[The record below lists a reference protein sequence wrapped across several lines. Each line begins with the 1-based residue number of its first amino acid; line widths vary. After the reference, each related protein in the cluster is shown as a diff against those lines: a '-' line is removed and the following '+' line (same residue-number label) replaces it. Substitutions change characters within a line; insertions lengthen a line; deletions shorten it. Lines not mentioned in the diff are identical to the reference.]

1 MKSLRIIFVFVFLTA
16 ACGQKAQNQTE
27 TKDSQTQTIAVGRGP
42 DALFLTPD
50 ENYLYVANVEDSF
63 ISVIDTRTEKVVNTI
78 DGTDYPWGFTRLG
91 ETNQVAVSGW
101 DKGVD
106 IIDVTTHKIVR
117 SKRYEQNLGGIAS
130 TKDGKI
136 LFVIATDGNK
146 VFKID
151 AESLEILDE
160 YTTGNGPDGVGIS
173 KDDSKIYVTNTK
185 DGAIS
190 IINLKTKKAKVI
202 ETGGKP
208 ELIHYNHD
216 HSLLYISNFFE
227 NKIHILDTETD
238 NIVHEITGLDGPEE
252 AVLSKSG
259 EKLFVVNFNN
269 SKVYSYDA
277 KTYEKLP
284 QEFAVGTKPIGVV
297 SAVNDSKLYVSNYGD
312 NAVSVIKLTSDSSK
326 GKTSEGKEESVP
338 QEILVKFKAGVEES
352 RVKALASE
360 VGLEQIKTIPEL
372 NLRVFKITSQKSLE
386 EVIAACQKQPFVEYA
401 EPNQKYRTQK

>member
-1 MKSLRIIFVFVFLTA
+1 MTA
-16 ACGQKAQNQTE
+16 ACGQEAQNQTE
-27 TKDSQTQTIAVGRGP
+27 TKNSQAQTISVGKGP

-50 ENYLYVANVEDSF
+50 ETFLYVANVEDTF
-63 ISVIDTRTEKVVNTI
+63 ISVIDTRRDEVIQTI

-91 ETNQVAVSGW
+91 ETSLVAVSGW

-106 IIDVTTHKIVR
+106 VIDFATHKIVR

-136 LFVIATDGNK
+136 QFVIATDGNK

-151 AESLEILDE
+151 AKSLDILDE

-190 IINLKTKKAKVI
+190 IINLETKKAKVI

-238 NIVHEITGLDGPEE
+238 KIVHEITGLDGPEE
-252 AVLSKSG
+252 AVLSKSA
-259 EKLFVVNFNN
+259 EKLFVVNFNS
-269 SKVYSYDA
+269 SKVFTYNAD
-277 KTYEKLP
+277 TYEKLSA
-284 QEFAVGTKPIGVV
+284 EYIVGNKPIGIV
-297 SAVNDSKLYVSNYGD
+297 SAITDTKLFISNYGD
-312 NAVSVIKLTSDSSK
+312 NSITVV
-326 GKTSEGKEESVP
+326 
-338 QEILVKFKAGVEES
+338 
-352 RVKALASE
+352 
-360 VGLEQIKTIPEL
+360 
-372 NLRVFKITSQKSLE
+372 NLH
-386 EVIAACQKQPFVEYA
+386 
-401 EPNQKYRTQK
+401 

>member
-16 ACGQKAQNQTE
+16 ACGQEAQNQTE
-27 TKDSQTQTIAVGRGP
+27 TKIFQAKTIPVGKGP

-50 ENYLYVANVEDSF
+50 ETFLYVANVEDTF
-63 ISVIDTRTEKVVNTI
+63 ISVIDTRQDEVIQTI

-91 ETNQVAVSGW
+91 DTNLVAVSGW

-106 IIDVTTHKIVR
+106 VIDFTTHKIVR

-151 AESLEILDE
+151 AESLEIFDE

-238 NIVHEITGLDGPEE
+238 KIVHEITGLDGPEE

-259 EKLFVVNFNN
+259 ERLFVVNFNS

-284 QEFAVGTKPIGVV
+284 QEFAVGTKPIGIV

-312 NAVSVIKLTSDSSK
+312 NAVSVITIQSSSSK
-326 GKTSEGKEESVP
+326 ISEKQTDGSP
-338 QEILVKFKAGVEES
+338 QEILVKFKQGVEES
-352 RVKALASE
+352 QIKAMASE
-360 VGLEQIKTIPEL
+360 IGLQQIKTIPAL
-372 NLRVFKITSQKSLE
+372 NLKVFKVMGGRTLH
-386 EVIAACQKQPFVEYA
+386 EVIDACQKQPIVEYA
-401 EPNQKYRTQK
+401 EPNQQYRTQK

>member
-1 MKSLRIIFVFVFLTA
+1 MKFFSRRFVLIILITA
-16 ACGQKAQNQTE
+16 VGHAAWSQKNTGQQI
-27 TKDSQTQTIAVGRGP
+27 IAVGKGP

-50 ENYLYVANVEDSF
+50 ERYLYVANVEDSF
-63 ISVIDTRTEKVVNTI
+63 ISIIDTRADKVVQTI

-91 ETNQVAVSGW
+91 ESNLVAVSGW

-106 IIDVTTHKIVR
+106 VIDFSTHKIVR

-130 TKDGKI
+130 TKDGQT
-136 LFVIATDGNK
+136 LFVIATAANK
-146 VFKID
+146 VLKIG
-151 AESLEILDE
+151 AESLAILDE
-160 YTTGNGPDGVGIS
+160 YATGNGPDGIGIS
-173 KDDSKIYVTNTK
+173 KDENKIYVTNTK

-190 IINLKTKKAKVI
+190 IIDLKTKKTKVI
-202 ETGGKP
+202 KTGGKP

-227 NKIHILDTETD
+227 NKVHILNTETD
-238 NIVHEITGLDGPEE
+238 KIIHEIIGLDGPEE

-259 EKLFVVNFNN
+259 KQLYVVNFNS

-297 SAVNDSKLYVSNYGD
+297 PAVNDSKLYVTNYGD
-312 NAVSVIKLTSDSSK
+312 NAVSVIKLASDSSK
-326 GKTSEGKEESVP
+326 GKTSGSKEESVP
-338 QEILVKFKAGVEES
+338 QEILVKFNAGVEES

-386 EVIAACQKQPFVEYA
+386 EVIAACQTQPFVEYA